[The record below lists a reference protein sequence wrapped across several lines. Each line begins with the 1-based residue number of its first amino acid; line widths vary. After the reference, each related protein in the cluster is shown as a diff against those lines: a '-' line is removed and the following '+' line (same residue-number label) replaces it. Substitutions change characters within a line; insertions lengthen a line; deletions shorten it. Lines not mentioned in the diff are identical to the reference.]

1 LNIEKIINPVETNAK
16 FQTNRLH
23 KAKAQINY
31 MNPDLKKIEDYFI
44 DFATYDEYIIL
55 MKQNRY
61 TYETEIKAVKAS
73 KRGNDVYR
81 NRVMKRFDEILKIPD
96 IKCFEYKDR
105 NKKHKTNI
113 VYITTTLERTVSL
126 VESWEDIGVLFNKF
140 ISSLRKKYGKIY
152 AIRVWE
158 SHKDGYPH
166 IHVILI
172 FEEHEFT
179 AIWYRGKKKTCWRI
193 QEYREIQKH
202 WNYGWSDIRA
212 IDSFHG
218 GVKYLKKHITK
229 TIIDVDKHL
238 KTKIKESVKK
248 AIRTLAMLWIFSKR
262 AFSISRG
269 LLDLIKS
276 MHNSN
281 PKQPKHYVQQTLEGE
296 TLYTWILLGFFSGK
310 ILQNNVVKWSVTL
323 SKREF
328 YKIKN
333 SGAFIERIS

>member
-1 LNIEKIINPVETNAK
+1 VETNPK

-31 MNPDLKKIEDYFI
+31 TNPDLQKIENYFI
-44 DFATYDEYIIL
+44 DFATYNEYIIL

-81 NRVMKRFDEILKIPD
+81 NRVMKRFDELLKMPD
-96 IKCFEYKDR
+96 IKFFEYKDR
-105 NKKHKTNI
+105 SKKHKTNL
-113 VYITTTLERTVSL
+113 VYITTTLKRTVSL
-126 VESWEDIGVLFNKF
+126 VDAWVDIGFLFNQF
-140 ISSLRKKYGKIY
+140 ITSLRKKYGKIY
-152 AIRVWE
+152 VIRTWE

-166 IHVILI
+166 IHAIL
-172 FEEHEFT
+172 FFKEYEFT

-193 QEYREIQKH
+193 KEYRDIQKH
-202 WNYGWSDIRA
+202 WKYGWSDIRA

-218 GVKYLKKHITK
+218 GVKYLKKYITK

-238 KTKIKESVKK
+238 KKNIKESVKK
-248 AIRTLAMLWIFSKR
+248 AIRTLSMLWIFSKR

-281 PKQPKHYVQQTLEGE
+281 HKQPKYYVQQTLEGE
-296 TLYTWILLGFFSGK
+296 TLYTWVLLGFFSGQ
-310 ILQNNVVKWSVTL
+310 ILQNNEVKWSVTL
-323 SKREF
+323 SKREYF
-328 YKIKN
+328 QIKN
-333 SGAFIERIS
+333 SGAYTERL